1 MQFKDK
7 KIMQR
12 LSKIGLLYAPTSGHT
27 CPNQNL
33 LYYAKEPR
41 GRRGGGS
48 SAALKGLVDKSWD
61 NVSSN
66 LNGQKVEGFVVVVI
80 IVVVGGDAV
89 RPVANLRA

>member
-1 MQFKDK
+1 MLQHLVTLVRTKIYF
-7 KIMQR
+7 IMQR
-12 LSKIGLLYAPTSGHT
+12 SREEVG
-27 CPNQNL
+27 
-33 LYYAKEPR
+33 
-41 GRRGGGS
+41 GGGS

>member
-1 MQFKDK
+1 MLQHLVTLVRTKIYF
-7 KIMQR
+7 IMQR
-12 LSKIGLLYAPTSGHT
+12 SREEG
-27 CPNQNL
+27 
-33 LYYAKEPR
+33 
-41 GRRGGGS
+41 GGGS

-80 IVVVGGDAV
+80 IVVVGVGGDAV

>member
-1 MQFKDK
+1 MLQHLVTLVRTKIYF
-7 KIMQR
+7 IMQR
-12 LSKIGLLYAPTSGHT
+12 SREEGG
-27 CPNQNL
+27 
-33 LYYAKEPR
+33 
-41 GRRGGGS
+41 GGGS